1 MDMWW
6 NIFMTIMKKRNLSIN
21 RELGEK
27 LNFFRD
33 LIAYRIVISM
43 PKCHVKD
50 SERAGKAGGN
60 QILYEIANVLKDF
73 LEERGFRA
81 EPAGGVKKS
90 TSELLR
96 EEVRPYY
103 RDYITNV
110 DPDGYCSLHIT
121 FLITVQNAIWRCS
134 FGRNKWMIS
143 QKLVRQI
150 I

>member
-1 MDMWW
+1 M
-6 NIFMTIMKKRNLSIN
+6 
-21 RELGEK
+21 
-27 LNFFRD
+27 
-33 LIAYRIVISM
+33 
-43 PKCHVKD
+43 
-50 SERAGKAGGN
+50 
-60 QILYEIANVLKDF
+60 YEIANVLKDF

-121 FLITVQNAIWRCS
+121 F
-134 FGRNKWMIS
+134 
-143 QKLVRQI
+143 
-150 I
+150 